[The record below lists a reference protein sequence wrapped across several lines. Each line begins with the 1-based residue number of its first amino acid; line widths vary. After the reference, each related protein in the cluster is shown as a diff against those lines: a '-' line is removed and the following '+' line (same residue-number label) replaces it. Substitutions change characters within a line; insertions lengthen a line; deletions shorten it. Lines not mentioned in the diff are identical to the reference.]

1 MDQAQPKEKRKN
13 QHGLKIK
20 VLIKDKIIRRQLKI
34 TKFFKKITQ
43 IKDEEFFK
51 QISTSERKNSKIFFY
66 KKNTKIADFFSLEKK
81 ENLSKTSK
89 SLFQKI
95 NANEDTDV
103 YLDIN
108 SIKSEELSN
117 KS

>member
-1 MDQAQPKEKRKN
+1 MDQAQLKEKRKN
-13 QHGLKIK
+13 LHGIKIK

-34 TKFFKKITQ
+34 TKFFKKITH
-43 IKDEEFFK
+43 IKDEEIAK
-51 QISTSERKNSKIFFY
+51 ISQSGIKNSKIYFH

-81 ENLSKTSK
+81 ENLSITSK
-89 SLFQKI
+89 SLIQKL
-95 NANEDTDV
+95 NANEDADADP

-117 KS
+117 K